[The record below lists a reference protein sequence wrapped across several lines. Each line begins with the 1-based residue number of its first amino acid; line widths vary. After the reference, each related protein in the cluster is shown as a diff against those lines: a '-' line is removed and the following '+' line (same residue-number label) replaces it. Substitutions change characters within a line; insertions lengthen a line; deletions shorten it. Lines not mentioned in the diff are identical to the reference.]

1 VNRAVAAGVV
11 VTAAVLVGAASA
23 RAEKTAYLRRT
34 VPSDTETMIGIGARF
49 DKACRS
55 VGLFEVLLD
64 EPPQHGSVC
73 VLAGAVRPTRLFAGS
88 GTKCLGQ
95 PMPGVQIMYR
105 SDPGYAGRDT
115 LRYKLK
121 SPRISKP
128 HQFTIE
134 VRPAPKIEGGRR
146 LDVEQPRQSPGP
158 MPACVALTS

>member
-1 VNRAVAAGVV
+1 MNWAVAAGVV
-11 VTAAVLVGAASA
+11 VTAAVLAGAAGA
-23 RAEKTAYLRRT
+23 QAETAYLRRT

-55 VGLFEVLLD
+55 VGLFDVLLD
-64 EPPQHGSVC
+64 EPPQHGAVC
-73 VLAGAVRPTRLFAGS
+73 VLTGEVRPTRLFAGS

-95 PMPGVQIMYR
+95 PMPGVQMMYR

-115 LRYKLK
+115 LRYTLK

-134 VRPAPKIEGGRR
+134 VRATSKIKGGRR
-146 LDVEQPRQSPGP
+146 PDVEQPRQSPGP

>member
-1 VNRAVAAGVV
+1 MNRAVAAGIV
-11 VTAAVLVGAASA
+11 VTAAVLVGAACA
-23 RAEKTAYLRRT
+23 QAETAYLRRT

-64 EPPQHGSVC
+64 EPPQHGAVC
-73 VLAGAVRPTRLFAGS
+73 MLAGAVRPTRLFAGS

-105 SDPGYAGRDT
+105 SDPGFAGRDT
-115 LRYKLK
+115 LRYTLK

-134 VRPAPKIEGGRR
+134 VRATSKIEGGRR

-158 MPACVALTS
+158 MPTCVALTS